1 MKRMITFLILLIIFS
16 LFSCKKEP
24 VINQIIV
31 PNYSNDGEYVI
42 EPLPDVLGNVKITIW
57 PSFNGEESKIEI
69 ENRMDQPIAYI
80 IRDKNDVAFVY
91 FYDSYIKA
99 KDESEKYGTILPFDE
114 PLYIK
119 IIVYKSTW
127 SYLEIE
133 AIESLGLDF
142 WDNIADYRDK
152 LKVEYE
158 GELILEE

>member
-1 MKRMITFLILLIIFS
+1 MKKMITFCLICLFMFF
-16 LFSCKKEP
+16 FSCKKE
-24 VINQIIV
+24 VIVNQIIV
-31 PNYSNDGEYVI
+31 PNYNDDGEYVI
-42 EPLPDVLGNVKITIW
+42 DPLPDVLGNVKITIW
-57 PSFNGEESKIEI
+57 PSYNGDESKIEV
-69 ENRMDQPIAYI
+69 ENRLDQPIAYL
-80 IRDKNDVAFVY
+80 IRDKYDVAFVY

-99 KDESEKYGTILPFDE
+99 KDESEKYGTILPLNE

-119 IIVYKSTW
+119 MIVYKSTW

-142 WDNIADYRDK
+142 WDNIADYRDN